1 MTGSRFILSLFE
13 NHEPFI
19 KKKQRSYLAKA
30 DQSVKTVK
38 MVKSVKTP
46 FFPPTTL
53 HLLTCPFHAA
63 QSKRRDSFDECA
75 FCFIHFYPIP
85 FSHVLINSLL
95 SHHVFQMSAVILYL
109 GVIFVANKW
118 RLSMHCLVISWRN
131 NARLQHFWPWFVLVW
146 FRERKTQS
154 KREEAQPEPCDS
166 LLREH
171 KLRCRTA
178 EYAAWLL
185 MPD

>member
-1 MTGSRFILSLFE
+1 M
-13 NHEPFI
+13 PF
-19 KKKQRSYLAKA
+19 SCC
-30 DQSVKTVK
+30 TV
-38 MVKSVKTP
+38 
-46 FFPPTTL
+46 
-53 HLLTCPFHAA
+53 
-63 QSKRRDSFDECA
+63 KRRDSFDKCLL
-75 FCFIHFYPIP
+75 FHSLFLHLFLLLLF

-95 SHHVFQMSAVILYL
+95 SHHVFQMSSVILCL

-131 NARLQHFWPWFVLVW
+131 SARLQHFWPWFVLVW
-146 FRERKTQS
+146 FRELERKKRTHTQRVRGERRS
-154 KREEAQPEPCDS
+154 KIERTREEARPERSDS

-178 EYAAWLL
+178 EYAAWPL